1 MRALLTTAATNL
13 SSSTPFCAAIRCN
26 NLRNFLNPTCFAL
39 PAPLVQT
46 CVEIKFRG
54 DVVDGVEVHEGHGR
68 RTMSIIGTG
77 KVFFEITPLVSRQN
91 FAKIVFV
98 ICSSL

>member
-1 MRALLTTAATNL
+1 MRALFTTAATNL
-13 SSSTPFCAAIRCN
+13 SSSMPFCAAIRWSN
-26 NLRNFLNPTCFAL
+26 FRNFLKPTCLAL

-46 CVEIKFRG
+46 CVEIKFLHLL
-54 DVVDGVEVHEGHGR
+54 DGVEVQEGHGR

-77 KVFFEITPLVSRQN
+77 KFFFEITPLVSRQN

-98 ICSSL
+98 MCSSL